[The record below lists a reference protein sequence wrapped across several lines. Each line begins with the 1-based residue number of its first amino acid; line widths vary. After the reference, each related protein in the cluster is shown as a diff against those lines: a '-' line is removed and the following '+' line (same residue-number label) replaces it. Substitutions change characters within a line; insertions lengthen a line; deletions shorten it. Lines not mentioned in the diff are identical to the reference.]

1 MNNIF
6 SPGIRTVQ
14 HSPRESVPLVI
25 LLRVIDIF
33 ITEHASRH
41 VQHVTIIRVTDSQ
54 PPTITESRSGH
65 GRPVKLHIRRPD
77 PVLQTERFKIMP
89 DLEQILSIIILDIN
103 IFH

>member
-6 SPGIRTVQ
+6 PLGIRTVQ
-14 HSPRESVPLVI
+14 HSSRKSVPLVI
-25 LLRVIDIF
+25 LFRVINIF

-41 VQHVTIIRVTDSQ
+41 VQHLTIIRVTDSQ
-54 PPTITESRSGH
+54 SPTITKSRSGH
-65 GRPVKLHIRRPD
+65 SCPVKLHIRRPD

-89 DLEQILSIIILDIN
+89 HLEQILSVTILDIN